1 MARGT
6 AQRLLVSAFV
16 NASRPIQNG
25 RDLPP
30 ADTGIA
36 PRTIRIGGGR
46 RLIAGGR
53 LRQRVTL
60 RLLLKPGL
68 LLQMSAHQGIPV
80 EDALVVEL
88 ARAHRAADIG
98 LLDGAG
104 VLRRISDARSA
115 RIDAAV
121 ELIRRQR

>member
-1 MARGT
+1 MGRQT

-16 NASRPIQNG
+16 YASRPIQNG

-30 ADTGIA
+30 ADAAIA
-36 PRTIRIGGGR
+36 PRTIRIGGRR

-53 LRQRVTL
+53 LRQRIAL
-60 RLLLKPGL
+60 RLLLEPGL

-98 LLDGAG
+98 LLDRAG
-104 VLRRISDARSA
+104 VLRGIRDARRA